1 MESPA
6 ENPTSRQRRN
16 PVIRRVKVWRRN
28 AKRNALFLP
37 GLAIATGIF
46 VVDQVTKHLVLA
58 NETLGGEL
66 CSPQAPRF
74 CGHIDISSIF
84 DLTMVW
90 NKGVSFGLFAGGMGP
105 RVFFSL
111 LSIAVACGLLIWL
124 TSLSRRIPAIGVGL
138 IIGGALG
145 NAYDRIVYGAVV
157 DFLDFSGLY
166 FPYVFNV
173 ADAAVNIGVACLAWD
188 AFFGN
193 DSKRSSRGS
202 D

>member
-1 MESPA
+1 MVGAGWISRSEAESALIEAGRHAGLPDKEISKTLRSA
-6 ENPTSRQRRN
+6 LDAGEKQPRALPENRDTMGSPEHGKATADRLLAGHEAQGEIPRGNIVLMDRDE
-16 PVIRRVKVWRRN
+16 PYE
-28 AKRNALFLP
+28 P
-37 GLAIATGIF
+37 GEEIVRDT
-46 VVDQVTKHLVLA
+46 
-58 NETLGGEL
+58 
-66 CSPQAPRF
+66 
-74 CGHIDISSIF
+74 
-84 DLTMVW
+84 
-90 NKGVSFGLFAGGMGP
+90 
-105 RVFFSL
+105 
-111 LSIAVACGLLIWL
+111 
-124 TSLSRRIPAIGVGL
+124 IPAIGVGL